1 MLRRAQLGGRH
12 HISICWCVHND
23 KTSPIGKKIDSID
36 EWEMAKMRRT
46 LITELW
52 WPRLIVSTYH
62 HWQSSYGNL
71 CLIFYWPFNF
81 QKFPKAIKINT
92 SKIIRSESIHSHST
106 CFKKI
111 WHPLGTEQVTESENR
126 TPPIWKPLSYP
137 NSERNKKTFL
147 R

>member
-52 WPRLIVSTYH
+52 WPRLIVPTYSLLAIIL
-62 HWQSSYGNL
+62 WKPISDFL
-71 CLIFYWPFNF
+71 LTFNF

-111 WHPLGTEQVTESENR
+111 WQPLGTEQVTESENR